1 MDDLK
6 DVEVAAG
13 GMNTGGGLGSAAG
26 LGGLSGG
33 MNRNSGIGGNMG
45 PSGLQY
51 SIPGILHFLQHEWSR
66 FEMERGQWEV
76 ERAELNARIA
86 FLQGERKGQENL
98 KNDLVRRIKM
108 LEYALKQERA
118 KYAKLKYGN
127 DAPNTSETSKTP
139 LEEEG
144 VELPPLDG
152 ENYIAVSNVNWRQGR
167 QLLRQ
172 YLHEIGYTDTIIDVR
187 SNRVRS
193 LLGLHDVPGDGKDD
207 VNRPGNAINGG
218 DGALNS
224 STRGGGRT
232 GNVPDNS
239 NATTNQTGSQQV
251 GGSNRSRGVATTLA
265 EEMMIDTEAAV
276 MANFDFLS
284 SEVEV
289 DDDEEMGDDGSDDGY
304 NPDIKLKGAS
314 DVLDQVDKDTE
325 EVLDFNF
332 VPGSESGN
340 DSNVDSVDSV
350 KGDFDDATTN
360 HQERSGEWDIDP

>member
-1 MDDLK
+1 M
-6 DVEVAAG
+6 
-13 GMNTGGGLGSAAG
+13 
-26 LGGLSGG
+26 
-33 MNRNSGIGGNMG
+33 
-45 PSGLQY
+45 
-51 SIPGILHFLQHEWSR
+51 
-66 FEMERGQWEV
+66 
-76 ERAELNARIA
+76 
-86 FLQGERKGQENL
+86 
-98 KNDLVRRIKM
+98 
-108 LEYALKQERA
+108 
-118 KYAKLKYGN
+118 
-127 DAPNTSETSKTP
+127 
-139 LEEEG
+139 
-144 VELPPLDG
+144 
-152 ENYIAVSNVNWRQGR
+152 
-167 QLLRQ
+167 
-172 YLHEIGYTDTIIDVR
+172 R

-224 STRGGGRT
+224 SSRDRGRT

-239 NATTNQTGSQQV
+239 NAAANQTGSQQV

-289 DDDEEMGDDGSDDGY
+289 DDDEEMGDDGDDGY

-332 VPGSESGN
+332 VPGSESGVGK
-340 DSNVDSVDSV
+340 DSVDSVDGV
-350 KGDFDDATTN
+350 KGDFDDFDDNATN
-360 HQERSGEWDIDP
+360 HQERSGEWGEKIQPKNWFVLLCKIQQILINNFVI